1 MAYLSFD
8 LEGESQIYSSPSKP
22 LPLYHQYPKV
32 AISSSSYRSGTN
44 TTMSQFSDSHT
55 YFDNSSGEYG
65 RALQELLDN
74 HWLGNARKP
83 TLKSWHPSSTPT
95 PDCNTASGRS
105 RHSLNSGFP
114 SQSSRQ
120 ANTSP
125 EYSIQNFDSQTP
137 SHKTICEPGTS
148 IVDEYTRP
156 QSLVLAIN
164 FPDTDISLLAKSDQ
178 KVVRSCWEEKSL
190 PDDVET
196 CETLGDRANPASA
209 LLQAACRGK
218 ASRTKPLSQSL
229 LPWVEVVGTD
239 HMWRL
244 MNCEKGTEAG
254 VLERTKPVC
263 SRIVGSVL

>member
-1 MAYLSFD
+1 
-8 LEGESQIYSSPSKP
+8 
-22 LPLYHQYPKV
+22 
-32 AISSSSYRSGTN
+32 
-44 TTMSQFSDSHT
+44 MSQFSDSHT
-55 YFDNSSGEYG
+55 YPDNSSEEY
-65 RALQELLDN
+65 RDALQKLLDN

-83 TLKSWHPSSTPT
+83 TLKS
-95 PDCNTASGRS
+95 TASGRYS
-105 RHSLNSGFP
+105 HSFNLGP
-114 SQSSRQ
+114 SQISSQ
-120 ANTSP
+120 ADTSP
-125 EYSIQNFDSQTP
+125 EYSIQNLDSQTP

-164 FPDTDISLLAKSDQ
+164 NPDTDISLLAKSDQ

-190 PDDVET
+190 PDNVET
-196 CETLGDRANPASA
+196 CETLGDGTDPASA

-218 ASRTKPLSQSL
+218 ASRAKPLPQSL

-244 MNCEKGTEAG
+244 MNCEEGTEAG
-254 VLERTKPVC
+254 VLERTKAVC